1 MKQVLHPKIT
11 PELQEHLKAHTK
23 PLTRREYEAFR
34 LIMAS
39 CIATSYLVND
49 LKDRLKEAVPNGW
62 RDARMVDSVLKTLM
76 DKLLLTIPREKL
88 LMIRKEMEHYFLYIR
103 VEGAAKYNN
112 DDQDFAMIPRNTLK
126 ELSAYAGAMCDLC
139 EKKGKEARKCKL
151 RKLFHECLQW
161 NAPQTVGDTEECIY
175 QTYGFETK
183 EGWSGMDDLAEL
195 EDEDGTDK

>member
-1 MKQVLHPKIT
+1 MKHVLHPKIT